1 MTMIPPTVHARV
13 DGISGLAAKGH
24 TGQQS
29 RMGDQTRRLGHLSI
43 DRSRSTAESISITN
57 PYINKPEV
65 SGNGRSPFV
74 QAEVVVALVGCA
86 ASPYIQQ
93 SRRFVM
99 PTVRPEGTVSDAKGQ
114 MSLQTSAEFVR
125 TYNAQA
131 HEIVDAITAAVTNA
145 EAGLNWL
152 RAESPD
158 LEKVRQALDGIASD
172 GKRAAEIVV
181 RLRALMNK
189 VAHGDGTPDP

>member
-1 MTMIPPTVHARV
+1 M
-13 DGISGLAAKGH
+13 L
-24 TGQQS
+24 
-29 RMGDQTRRLGHLSI
+29 
-43 DRSRSTAESISITN
+43 TN
-57 PYINKPEV
+57 QH
-65 SGNGRSPFV
+65 SFW
-74 QAEVVVALVGCA
+74 
-86 ASPYIQQ
+86 
-93 SRRFVM
+93 
-99 PTVRPEGTVSDAKGQ
+99 PEGSASDAEGQ
-114 MSLQTSAEFVR
+114 LPLQISAEFVR